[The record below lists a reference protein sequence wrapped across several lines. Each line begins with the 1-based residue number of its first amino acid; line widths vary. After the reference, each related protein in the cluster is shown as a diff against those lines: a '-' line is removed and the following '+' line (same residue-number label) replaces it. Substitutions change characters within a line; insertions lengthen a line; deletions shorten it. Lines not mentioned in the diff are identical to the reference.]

1 LEKEMDTSVLSS
13 DEDTIGKYVIR
24 QRKKQEICLVNQ
36 QPIKILVQKQL
47 LQSIKLKERKQSLG
61 R

>member
-1 LEKEMDTSVLSS
+1 
-13 DEDTIGKYVIR
+13 
-24 QRKKQEICLVNQ
+24 VNQ

-61 R
+61 RWEVMAG